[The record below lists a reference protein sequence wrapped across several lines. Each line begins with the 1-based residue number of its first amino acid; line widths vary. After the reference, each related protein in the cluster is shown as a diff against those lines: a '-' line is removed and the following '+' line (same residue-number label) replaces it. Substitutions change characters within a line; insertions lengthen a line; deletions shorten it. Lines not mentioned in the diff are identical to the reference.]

1 MPFFPHFEL
10 TSLVQLIGYP
20 GIAAIIFTETG
31 LFFGFFLPGASLLF
45 TAGIVSAFGFFNIWL
60 LLLIVIIAAILGDN
74 VGYLFGAKVGM
85 RLFSRPDSHFFKQKH
100 VDQTRIYFEKYGTRT
115 ILLARFVPIVRT
127 FAPILAGVGGMN
139 YRIFFIYNVLGAFLW
154 AGGITF
160 AGYLIGYKI
169 PNAEG
174 YLTPILLGII
184 ALTFIPLIV
193 HWWRREKVS
202 RVKICPRIAIFDLD
216 DTLTESFKPP
226 KPEIVEKIKA
236 LLELMPVAIMSAA
249 GFRRIERE
257 FLPTLSKSPFASRL
271 YLFPNSTAQGFLWKE
286 GTWTCV
292 YNNELT
298 EGERVRIK
306 RAIEESVAETGAL
319 KGVVPHGPQM
329 IDRGAQIAFAA
340 IGIDASDE
348 SKKSWDVDKTK
359 RKKLRKTLWKKI
371 PGFEILIGGRTT
383 IDITRKGID
392 KAYGVRWLSK
402 HLDIKPKEMLYVG
415 DALYPGGN
423 DSVVI
428 PTGIRTI
435 STSGPAETESI
446 IDDLQKTCAK
456 TASAKNK

>member
-1 MPFFPHFEL
+1 MPFFPHFEF

-127 FAPILAGVGGMN
+127 FAS
-139 YRIFFIYNVLGAFLW
+139 
-154 AGGITF
+154 
-160 AGYLIGYKI
+160 
-169 PNAEG
+169 
-174 YLTPILLGII
+174 ILLGII

-202 RVKICPRIAIFDLD
+202 RLKICPRIAIFDLD

-359 RKKLRKTLWKKI
+359 RKKLRKTLRKKI
-371 PGFEILIGGRTT
+371 PGFEIMIGGRTT
-383 IDITRKGID
+383 IDITRKGIN
-392 KAYGVRWLSK
+392 KAHGVRWLSR

-423 DSVVI
+423 DAAVI

-435 STSGPAETESI
+435 STSGPVETESI
-446 IDDLQKTCAK
+446 IDDLQKTC
-456 TASAKNK
+456 SVR